1 MSAVDGGG
9 WSHDNMSSVTS
20 PMVDQY
26 RIIMEDKA
34 DPRVNDW
41 FLMSSPLPTIILCL
55 GYLLVVRIL
64 GPLYM
69 QNREPYNLK
78 YPMLAY
84 NLFQVLFNG
93 WIFLGNYSSNI
104 TSGSQRTGIFGHHPA
119 LKHLLTFKY

>member
-1 MSAVDGGG
+1 MILVKLETLIQFNTQMSVVDGGG

-20 PMVDQY
+20 TMMDQY
-26 RIIMEDKA
+26 RVIMEDKA

-41 FLMSSPLPTIILCL
+41 FLMSSPLPTIILCF

-64 GPLYM
+64 GPMYM

-93 WIFLGNYSSNI
+93 WIFLGKLQDN
-104 TSGSQRTGIFGHHPA
+104 R
-119 LKHLLTFKY
+119 L